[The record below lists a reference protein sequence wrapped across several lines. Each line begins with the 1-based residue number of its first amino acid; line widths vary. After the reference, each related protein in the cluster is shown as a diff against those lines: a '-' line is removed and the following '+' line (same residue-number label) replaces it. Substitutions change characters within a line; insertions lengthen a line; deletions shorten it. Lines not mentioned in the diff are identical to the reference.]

1 MTSWLLYSVPLA
13 MKASIPYAAFT
24 TLSTWVGNFSELWNW
39 TPKIPLHINAVQGL
53 AINCIISPYIQP
65 LEVQH
70 LTLSWVKLHLPLLSP
85 LLQLINVLL
94 SFLTPFLT
102 VCNSSNFGVIC
113 KLTNPTAF
121 MSGIWSQHWSLLT
134 CTGHRP
140 SARIS
145 TFHYNPLSSMN
156 KPIQIVQRIA
166 QCYWRTE
173 MYFITIIT

>member
-102 VCNSSNFGVIC
+102 VQLFQFWCNLQTYQPNCIYVWDMIPA
-113 KLTNPTAF
+113 LIPVDLH
-121 MSGIWSQHWSLLT
+121 WSQ
-134 CTGHRP
+134 
-140 SARIS
+140 
-145 TFHYNPLSSMN
+145 TFCHNIYLPLQSS
-156 KPIQIVQRIA
+156 VF
-166 QCYWRTE
+166 YE
-173 MYFITIIT
+173 